1 MTKYFTRTFRVDWS
15 DANAD
20 GEVHAAQYFRYVM
33 ETAWEWGSTVGL
45 GIAESEALG
54 LGWVVRETQIAFHRP
69 LRPDD
74 VFDLTIWLAEWR
86 RVRGTRFFELKR
98 RDDGALIAQ
107 GAQEVVSID
116 LGTLRP
122 AAIPDTAVAKMHM
135 DTFRTVPHREFPTF
149 ALSDTPL
156 FTMLRSVGWQ
166 DLDAQA
172 HVNNANY
179 VAFAEDAVVTAL
191 AEAGWPPA
199 RLRAEGMA
207 IGNSV
212 VHIRHLSPASWGETL
227 QISVRTAAL
236 TATGGV
242 WHVAIVRDAD
252 AAAIAQCVIAW
263 DLTDRK
269 DARKHALPESLS
281 KRLKEKAAVGAE
293 D

>member
-1 MTKYFTRTFRVDWS
+1 MTKYFSRTFRVDWS

-33 ETAWEWGSTVGL
+33 ETAWEWGGTVGL

-54 LGWVVRETQIAFHRP
+54 LGWIVHETQITFHRP

-98 RDDGALIAQ
+98 RDDGTLIAQ

-116 LGTLRP
+116 LKTLRP
-122 AAIPDTAVAKMHM
+122 AAIPDTAVAKMQM
-135 DTFRTVPHREFPTF
+135 ETFRTVSHQKFPAF
-149 ALSDTPL
+149 APSEMPL
-156 FTMLRSVGWQ
+156 FTMQRRVGWQ
-166 DLDAQA
+166 DLDAQE

-179 VAFAEDAVVTAL
+179 VAFAEDAVIAAL
-191 AEAGWPPA
+191 ADAGWPPA
-199 RLRAEGMA
+199 RFKAEGTA
-207 IGNSV
+207 IENSLA
-212 VHIRHLSPASWGETL
+212 HIRHLSPASWGETL
-227 QISVRTAAL
+227 QVSVRPAAV

-242 WHVAIVRDAD
+242 WHVGIGRDTAP
-252 AAAIAQCVIAW
+252 AVIAQCVIAW

-269 DARKHALPESLS
+269 NARQCALPENLS
-281 KRLKEKAAVGAE
+281 KRLQEKADTGL
-293 D
+293 